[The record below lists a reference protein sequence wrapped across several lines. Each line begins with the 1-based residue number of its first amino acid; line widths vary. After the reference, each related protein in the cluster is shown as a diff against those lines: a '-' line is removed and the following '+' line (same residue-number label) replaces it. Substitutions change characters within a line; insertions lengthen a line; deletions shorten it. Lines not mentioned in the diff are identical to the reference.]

1 MRSAAVPVAF
11 AALLLLSACSW
22 LGGSPELAHHAPA
35 TSDAEKAHAAGAAA
49 LRDGNHE
56 LALEQFALSWKES
69 PDNPAVSRDFAAALE
84 GLKKG
89 GDEAMRQGTPEEA
102 GKRWAAALRHAGHP
116 AIRGRTLS
124 FSRADLK
131 GGIDRLSATLMERG
145 LKEYQT
151 GNLEAAIAIWRSILA
166 YDPAN
171 AEAAKSIKTTATQI
185 ENLKKLPPPAK

>member
-1 MRSAAVPVAF
+1 VRSAAPLALA
-11 AALLLLSACSW
+11 AALLLTACAW
-22 LGGSPELAHHAPA
+22 LGRSPEIAHHAPA
-35 TSDAEKAHAAGAAA
+35 TSAAEKAQAAGAAA
-49 LRDGNHE
+49 LRDGNYE
-56 LALEQFALSWKES
+56 QALDQLALSWKEN

-84 GLKKG
+84 GLKKS
-89 GDEAMRQGTPEEA
+89 GDEALRQGTPDEA
-102 GKRWAAALRHAGHP
+102 GKRWTAALRHVGHP
-116 AIRGRTLS
+116 ATRGKALS

-131 GGIDRLSATLMERG
+131 SSVDHLSAALMEKG

-171 AEAAKSIKTTATQI
+171 VEAAKSIKTTTTQI